1 LEQKVE
7 KYLQNKD
14 EEEFPDEA
22 MTELWEDYVNCI
34 DMVQGKGSKSNFL
47 IKLKFLIIKIKILDP
62 KKRPTKPASGMSRYL
77 STSCKAFRLSLR
89 HGCGSALYVA
99 PWRRA
104 DLAQLAGN
112 ALSPQNSVRQASIF
126 RNTVSKFRPDF
137 FNDCTWST
145 QN

>member
-1 LEQKVE
+1 
-7 KYLQNKD
+7 
-14 EEEFPDEA
+14 
-22 MTELWEDYVNCI
+22 M
-34 DMVQGKGSKSNFL
+34 
-47 IKLKFLIIKIKILDP
+47 IL

-77 STSCKAFRLSLR
+77 STSCKAFRLPLR

-99 PWRRA
+99 PWRRS

-137 FNDCTWST
+137 YRILYLVNLELKFDKNAK
-145 QN
+145 